1 MLKELTVRPEFD
13 PQYIKAVSEAAMN
26 ISIWV
31 KAVTETYGALLVV
44 EPKRKEL
51 AAAEEKLAEAEK
63 VLAEK

>member
-1 MLKELTVRPEFD
+1 
-13 PQYIKAVSEAAMN
+13 MN

-51 AAAEEKLAEAEK
+51 ALAEEKLSEAER